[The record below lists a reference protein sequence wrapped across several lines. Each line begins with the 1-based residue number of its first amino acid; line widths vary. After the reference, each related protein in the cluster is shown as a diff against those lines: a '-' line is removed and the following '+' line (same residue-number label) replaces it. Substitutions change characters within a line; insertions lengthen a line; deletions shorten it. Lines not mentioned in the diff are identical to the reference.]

1 MHEYTVLL
9 NYPNYEYPNSI
20 HQWVRGSNEW
30 REISNGMGEIR
41 GNDKA
46 KAQVS
51 AFFFFSTKFNLFH
64 FFFCLFHILIIA
76 K

>member
-51 AFFFFSTKFNLFH
+51 AFFFFRLNLIYFT
-64 FFFCLFHILIIA
+64 FFFVFFTF
-76 K
+76 

>member
-51 AFFFFSTKFNLFH
+51 AFFFFD
-64 FFFCLFHILIIA
+64 
-76 K
+76 